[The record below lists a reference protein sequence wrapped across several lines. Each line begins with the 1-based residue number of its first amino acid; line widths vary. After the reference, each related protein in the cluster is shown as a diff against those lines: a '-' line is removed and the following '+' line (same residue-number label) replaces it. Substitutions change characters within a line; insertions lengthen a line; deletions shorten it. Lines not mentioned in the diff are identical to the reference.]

1 MSVIT
6 IKGETFVK
14 IRKSD
19 EEFKPFLWTDVPYQ
33 LKTDKTREI
42 PKDVLENYF
51 RVDLSKYSKDDLLKM
66 IDVLKKIDSK
76 LKSITTIQ
84 NWLEILKD
92 PINAPIQTLESLLK
106 LIDDIVSKNPL
117 FFIKNEDGSSMPI
130 KVIKTEK
137 RHDRE
142 EGESYVRI
150 DYSFLRIKIKKRG
163 WGDDDDNSSIARLEE
178 FKNSIY
184 IYRTS
189 ILKSGED
196 LFDDSAEKKTLLE
209 VLLSKS
215 IIPYDEELMQLYKVS
230 LENFITYTR
239 KVGQQFYLKGKA
251 ITSSS
256 WWYSDTSFRD
266 VDTQII
272 IEEIDESILNKIYT
286 FESKSKKKDCPIPL
300 HPYIKVYDLI
310 NHEYLLAEPSCLELY
325 EYNEK
330 IIENLVLDQGILDV
344 ISLVV
349 NAKNDY
355 SDFIKGKSS
364 GRVIMSTG
372 EPGLGKTLTAEVYS
386 ELCKKPLYKV
396 QSSQLGLKPEEIEK
410 SLKKILSNA
419 TRWDCVLLI
428 DEADTYVRKRGE
440 SVVQN
445 GIVGVFLRLLEYY
458 QGILFMTSNRGEE
471 IDDAILS
478 RCTIHIQYTYPTKE
492 NAIKIFKNLSKVN
505 KFAIEDKDIE
515 AILDQYEKISG
526 RSIGVIV
533 KNLKMLSEMK
543 GEKPTVS
550 LFKTIKNFIYIHE
563 A

>member
-6 IKGETFVK
+6 IKGEVFEK
-14 IRKSD
+14 IYKANKGSAEPFAWGDFPHQIRNSD
-19 EEFKPFLWTDVPYQ
+19 SKQV
-33 LKTDKTREI
+33 
-42 PKDVLENYF
+42 PKDVLENYH
-51 RVDLSKYSKDDLLKM
+51 RIDLSKYSKDDLLEM

-84 NWLEILKD
+84 NWLQILKD

-106 LIDDIVSKNPL
+106 LIDEIVSKNPL

-130 KVIKTEK
+130 KVVKTEK
-137 RHDRE
+137 LHDRE

-150 DYSFLRIKIKKRG
+150 EYSFLRIKIKKRSWYG
-163 WGDDDDNSSIARLEE
+163 NDEDNSPIARLEE

-184 IYRTS
+184 IYKTS

-209 VLLSKS
+209 ILLSKS

-230 LENFITYTR
+230 LENFISYTR

-272 IEEIDESILNKIYT
+272 I
-286 FESKSKKKDCPIPL
+286 
-300 HPYIKVYDLI
+300 
-310 NHEYLLAEPSCLELY
+310 
-325 EYNEK
+325 
-330 IIENLVLDQGILDV
+330 
-344 ISLVV
+344 
-349 NAKNDY
+349 
-355 SDFIKGKSS
+355 
-364 GRVIMSTG
+364 
-372 EPGLGKTLTAEVYS
+372 
-386 ELCKKPLYKV
+386 
-396 QSSQLGLKPEEIEK
+396 
-410 SLKKILSNA
+410 
-419 TRWDCVLLI
+419 
-428 DEADTYVRKRGE
+428 
-440 SVVQN
+440 
-445 GIVGVFLRLLEYY
+445 
-458 QGILFMTSNRGEE
+458 EE